1 MVRIEL
7 PALAPAA
14 FLLSA
19 AALLAGC
26 GGGGGS
32 AGFLPAASGTSTPA
46 ATAQTPASPAASV
59 PVASTQAQPGK
70 LLSCEDLAAKA
81 ALAGTAY
88 TSVTAV
94 AAGALTVAGVSAPVP
109 AHCLVKGKMNERT
122 SPVDGQTY
130 AIGFELRL
138 PVDWNGRFFYQ
149 ANGGLD
155 GSVVTATGGVGGGGP
170 RSTALH
176 MGFAVISS
184 DAGHASP
191 TPSFGLDPQARLD
204 YGYNAVAQLTPMAK
218 NLIAK
223 AYGRGP
229 DRSYL
234 GGCSN
239 GGRHAMVAASRFADQ
254 YDGILAGDPGF
265 NLPQAAVAQ
274 LYGVQQYVTVTT
286 ANTSAGKPDLQTA
299 FTQAELNL
307 VAKAVATRCDA
318 LDGLVDGIVADVP
331 KCRTAFSLAADVPSC
346 SGTRDGSCLTDTQ
359 KTVLAKV
366 FAGARDS
373 AGTTIYSTFPF
384 DAGING
390 ANWRAWK
397 FANSQVLDTGAVG
410 FVFSTLPLG
419 PSRPS
424 GIDFALA
431 FSMDADA
438 PSIYAASGSYTQSA
452 MTFMTPP
459 NPTQLATL
467 RDRGSKLLVYHGTS
481 DPVFSSDDTA
491 NWYEGLRANNG
502 GDASRFARY
511 FPVPGMNH
519 CAGGPATDQFD
530 MLTPL
535 VAWVEQ
541 GKAPDSIQ
549 ATARG
554 AGANVVNAEIPAS
567 WSASRTRP
575 LCPFPKVATYTG
587 SNPEDAAS
595 FSCK

>member
-1 MVRIEL
+1 MVQIKL
-7 PALAPAA
+7 
-14 FLLSA
+14 
-19 AALLAGC
+19 AALRPTMLLISTAAVLAAC
-26 GGGGGS
+26 GGGS
-32 AGFLPAASGTSTPA
+32 SNYVLPPTTGATP
-46 ATAQTPASPAASV
+46 
-59 PVASTQAQPGK
+59 PVAGPGTPTQAQPGK
-70 LLSCEDLAAKA
+70 LLSCDDLASKA
-81 ALAGTAY
+81 ALAGTVY
-88 TSVTAV
+88 TSVTSV
-94 AAGALTVAGVSAPVP
+94 AAGGLTVAGISTPVP

-122 SPVDGQTY
+122 STVDGQTY
-130 AIGFELRL
+130 AIGFEMRL
-138 PVDWNGRFFYQ
+138 PVEWNGRFFYQ

-170 RSTALH
+170 LSTALH

-184 DAGHASP
+184 DAGHSSP
-191 TPSFGLDPQARLD
+191 TPSFGLDPQARVD

-218 NLIAK
+218 NLITK

-239 GGRHAMVAASRFADQ
+239 GGRHAMVAASRYADL
-254 YDGILAGDPGF
+254 YDGFLAGDPGF
-265 NLPQAAVAQ
+265 NLPKAAVAQ
-274 LYGVQQYVTVTT
+274 LYGVQQYATVTT
-286 ANTSAGKPDLQTA
+286 GLTGQNKPDLQTA
-299 FTQAELNL
+299 FTQAELNT
-307 VAKAVATRCDA
+307 VAQAVAARCDA
-318 LDGLVDGIVADVP
+318 LDGLTDGIVSDVP
-331 KCRTAFSLAADVPSC
+331 KCKTVFNLATDVPSC
-346 SGTRDGSCLTDTQ
+346 SGARDGTCLTSAQ
-359 KTVLAKV
+359 KTALSNV
-366 FAGARDS
+366 FTGARNS
-373 AGTTIYSTFPF
+373 ASTAIYSSFPF

-390 ANWRAWK
+390 ANWRQWK

-431 FSMDADA
+431 FSMDSDA
-438 PSIYAASGSYTQSA
+438 PSIYAASGIYAESS
-452 MTFMTPP
+452 MSFMTPP
-459 NPTQLATL
+459 NPTQMKTL

-481 DPVFSSDDTA
+481 DPVFSSDDTT

-502 GDASRFARY
+502 GDASSFARY

-530 MLTPL
+530 MLSPL

-541 GKAPDSIQ
+541 GKSPDSVK

-554 AGANVVNAEIPAS
+554 AGANVVNAEIPAT

-575 LCPFPKVATYTG
+575 LCPYPKVATYTG